1 MNTLTINNMPPAIAI
16 HLATAL
22 LALVI
27 GPAAIWARRTNST
40 KATNAAITTTRAKLH
55 RAAGYAWIT
64 CMVIA
69 SISALFIRGSGLPN
83 IAGFSPIHILVPVT
97 LGSLVVAFCALAR
110 GDIRTHKAT
119 MVRTY
124 IGACIVAGAFTLL
137 PGRFLGRMFWG

>member
-1 MNTLTINNMPPAIAI
+1 MNTLSLNNMPPAIAI

-22 LALVI
+22 LALVL
-27 GPAAIWARRTNST
+27 GPVAIWARRTYAA
-40 KATNAAITTTRAKLH
+40 KATITTTRVKLH
-55 RAAGYAWIT
+55 RAAGYAWVT

-83 IAGFSPIHILVPVT
+83 IAGFSPIHILIPVT